1 MIANGVRMSQM
12 EEAKGRLAAAL
23 DRLETALMP
32 LGEAHR
38 RHARDG
44 AEIAS
49 LVQERE
55 ELLARI
61 AALEEEN
68 RVLASLTEEVE
79 GRVDRAI
86 ADIHAALGRAETV

>member
-1 MIANGVRMSQM
+1 MD
-12 EEAKGRLAAAL
+12 EAKARLSAAL
-23 DRLETALMP
+23 DRLENALTP
-32 LGEAHR
+32 LGEAHK
-38 RHARDG
+38 RHARDA

-49 LVQERE
+49 LTQERE

-86 ADIHAALGRAETV
+86 ADIHAALGQADMV

>member
-1 MIANGVRMSQM
+1 MTQM
-12 EEAKGRLAAAL
+12 DDAKAKLTAAL
-23 DRLETALMP
+23 ERLETALMP
-32 LGEAHR
+32 LGEARR

-61 AALEEEN
+61 ATLEEEN
-68 RVLASLTEEVE
+68 RALASLTEEVE
-79 GRVDRAI
+79 VRVDRAI
-86 ADIHAALGRAETV
+86 ADIHAALGRAGAA

>member
-1 MIANGVRMSQM
+1 M
-12 EEAKGRLAAAL
+12 EEAKSRLVAAL

-55 ELLARI
+55 ELLARV

-68 RVLASLTEEVE
+68 RMLATLTEEVE
-79 GRVDRAI
+79 GRVDQAI
-86 ADIHAALGRAETV
+86 ADVHAALGRPQTV